1 VPIVRST
8 GITFFT
14 AALSPPTM
22 IASVPSFALKRAP
35 DTGASTIAMPFFF
48 RARPRARVPAG
59 SAELMSITTAPRLR
73 PGRASRTASR
83 TSLPSGTMVISAS
96 EPSAASRAERQ
107 FPVPLRS

>member
-1 VPIVRST
+1 
-8 GITFFT
+8 
-14 AALSPPTM
+14 M

-35 DTGASTIAMPFFF
+35 DTGASTMAIWLALRTFPK
-48 RARPRARVPAG
+48 AKVPAG

-73 PGRASRTASR
+73 PGRASSTASR

-96 EPSAASRAERQ
+96 APSAASRAERQ